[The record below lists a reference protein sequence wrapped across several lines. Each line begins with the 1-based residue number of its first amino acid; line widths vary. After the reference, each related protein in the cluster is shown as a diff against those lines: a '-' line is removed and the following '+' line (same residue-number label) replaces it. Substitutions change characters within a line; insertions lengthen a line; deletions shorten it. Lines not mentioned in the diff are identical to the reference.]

1 LSSQSFGAIEWK
13 SSIKEE
19 LGPMDDTKVWLYD
32 EITLLQQLVSPLLG
46 IQKKAQEVVK
56 LLKVANKAINHLQEW
71 VSKYLDA
78 PQCLEKKDKIFA
90 DIDRDQLRLHHQNYM
105 RLGE

>member
-1 LSSQSFGAIEWK
+1 
-13 SSIKEE
+13 
-19 LGPMDDTKVWLYD
+19 
-32 EITLLQQLVSPLLG
+32 VSPLLG

-78 PQCLEKKDKIFA
+78 PQHLEKKDKIFA
-90 DIDRDQLRLHHQNYM
+90 DIDRDHLRLHHQTICALENS
-105 RLGE
+105 